1 MQDFP
6 ETLKSAR
13 KAAGLTQKN
22 MAATMLIPIRTIEDW
37 ERGQASPSVY
47 IQVLVLNKLNQI
59 ANAKGDNH
67 ENH

>member
-6 ETLKSAR
+6 ETLKAAR

-37 ERGQASPSVY
+37 ERGQAVPAVY
-47 IQVLVLNKLNQI
+47 IQLLVLDKLDRI
-59 ANAKGDNH
+59 AAENGKG
-67 ENH
+67 E

>member
-6 ETLKSAR
+6 ETLKAAR

-37 ERGQASPSVY
+37 ERGQSVPAVY
-47 IQVLVLNKLNQI
+47 IQVLVLNELNRI
-59 ANAKGDNH
+59 ATAKGDQP
-67 ENH
+67 

>member
-6 ETLKSAR
+6 ETLKAAR

-37 ERGQASPSVY
+37 ERGQAVPAVY
-47 IQVLVLNKLNQI
+47 IQVLVLDKLDRI
-59 ANAKGDNH
+59 AAENGKG
-67 ENH
+67 E